1 MYSAG
6 KMKIPYFQDQI
17 RFSVKKTKKKYIKY
31 FPILGCISTGLIYTA
46 IGIIAILSLLRLKE
60 GGASK
65 NSLLAFLQDWPGGE
79 IVIWAILLGMLCYI
93 VWRIYESFRDPY
105 HYGNGWK
112 GLARRTGIGL
122 SSLADALI
130 AYSAL
135 VVLLGSANYSE
146 HGSPEQKREMT
157 ANMLDYNWGKWLVV
171 GLGVLIAVTAA
182 VQLFYGITRGY
193 RERLDIVQF
202 SGKKKATIF
211 FLGFTGYVA
220 RGVILGII
228 GFFFIKSG
236 ILKNPGYVINT
247 DKAFNLIGE
256 HLGKIPFAIIAFGI
270 ICYGLFMFALGITYD
285 LDNDP
290 SDPNFHPQKG

>member
-1 MYSAG
+1 
-6 KMKIPYFQDQI
+6 MKKA
-17 RFSVKKTKKKYIKY
+17 KKTYLKY
-31 FPILGCISTGLIYTA
+31 FPVLGCISTGFIYTA
-46 IGIIAILSLLRLKE
+46 IGIIAILSLLRLKD

-65 NSLLAFLQDWPGGE
+65 NSLLVYVNDFPGGE
-79 IVIWAILLGMLCYI
+79 IVIWAILLGMFCYV

-105 HYGNGWK
+105 KYGNGWR

-122 SSLADALI
+122 SSLADVFI

-146 HGSPEQKREMT
+146 DGSPEQKREMT
-157 ANMLDYNWGKWLVV
+157 ANMLNYDWGKWLVV
-171 GLGVLIAVTAA
+171 GLGILIAVIAA

-202 SGKKKATIF
+202 SGKKKTTIF
-211 FLGFTGYVA
+211 FLGLTGYIA

-228 GFFFIKSG
+228 GFFFMKSG
-236 ILKNPGYVINT
+236 VLRDAGYVVNT
-247 DKAFNLIGE
+247 DKAFNFIGD
-256 HLGKIPFAIIAFGI
+256 HIGKIPFVIVAFGI

-290 SDPNFHPQKG
+290 SDPNFHPQKGGS